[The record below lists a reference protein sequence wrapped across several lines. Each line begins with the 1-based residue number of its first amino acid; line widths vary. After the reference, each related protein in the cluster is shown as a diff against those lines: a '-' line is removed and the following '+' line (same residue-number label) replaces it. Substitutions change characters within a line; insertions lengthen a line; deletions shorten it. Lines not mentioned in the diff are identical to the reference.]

1 MTEQKTVHLH
11 ISTAPDMFHNTFDD
25 IKSLEELAINQTKEE
40 LQDEVTLQKLGFKGK
55 PDLSNL
61 KVEYPIPI
69 ELQENRRV
77 ECRISISVPCLNG
90 GAVDRLGYK
99 PLKSDNI
106 ELGCAIPLPDGSKG
120 IVAREVESVDRKKI
134 G

>member
-1 MTEQKTVHLH
+1 
-11 ISTAPDMFHNTFDD
+11 MFHNTFDD

-90 GAVDRLGYK
+90 GAVDSLGYK

-106 ELGCAIPLPDGSKG
+106 DLGCAIPLPDGSKG
-120 IVAREVESVDRKKI
+120 IVAKKVESVGREKI
-134 G
+134 N

>member
-90 GAVDRLGYK
+90 GAVDSLGYK

-106 ELGCAIPLPDGSKG
+106 ELGCTIPLPDGSKG
-120 IVAREVESVDRKKI
+120 IIAREVESVEK
-134 G
+134 